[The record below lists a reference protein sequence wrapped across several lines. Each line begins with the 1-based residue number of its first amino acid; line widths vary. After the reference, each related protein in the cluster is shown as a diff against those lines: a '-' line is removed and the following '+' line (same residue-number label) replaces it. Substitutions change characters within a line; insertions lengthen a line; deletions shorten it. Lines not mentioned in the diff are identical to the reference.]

1 MSMTQD
7 TTDFKMQEIHT
18 PSAFEGALWAATGVK
33 DAATI
38 FHSPPGCYI
47 NQHVNMLINDWT
59 MELYATNLSYANV
72 MQGAEDRLEAV
83 MRTIITKKQ
92 PKAIFVVTAPSVEV
106 TQDDVEGV
114 AAKVGFKDTVV
125 IRPPIGGAVN
135 EGKDAALVSM
145 LAMMESNGTKRARS
159 VNLIGP
165 TYSTFN
171 WMADVCEL
179 RRMLEGIGVTVN
191 AVLTA
196 GSTVEELKRAP
207 QAALNLCLYPYDC
220 GVAAARAM
228 EKQFGTP
235 CLETVIPIGFE
246 NSARWLEDIAAFF
259 KHDASPF
266 VRAEM
271 QSALDFAR
279 ANMFFTV
286 TFEMTAALSFD
297 NNNTYAVGI
306 SEFFKSEAGVAV
318 VMCSVSSERAA
329 DRIRTMCE
337 NVLLN
342 PTIDEKRAAFVST
355 GPMVIF
361 GNFYDKKISMDE
373 GFKNF
378 IFADIPTIGYLSTEN
393 CPFMGFRGAKYLI
406 QALVNEVYMGIFLET
421 KGEMEGAISGG
432 AVPWE
437 IEAEQALVKVAEMI
451 PHFIRATAVKK
462 LHQAAEQFAQERGG
476 KVSLAI
482 MQEVADKYT
491 PTKFKAKFSSVFET
505 VPGAGAPGADD
516 DEEVPLEA
524 LAFSLAWDEDA
535 KKMLEE
541 VPSAFRQAAVSNT
554 ENFAREHAHP
564 RVTLPVFEAFRKE
577 LGM

>member
-1 MSMTQD
+1 MAGEMK
-7 TTDFKMQEIHT
+7 DFRMQEIHT
-18 PSAFEGALWAATGVK
+18 PSAFEGALWAATGVR
-33 DAATI
+33 DGITI
-38 FHSPPGCYI
+38 FHAPPGCYI
-47 NQHVNMLINDWT
+47 NQHVNMLVNDWT
-59 MELYATNLSYANV
+59 MELYANNLSYANV

-83 MRTIITKKQ
+83 MRTVIAKKK

-114 AAKVGFKDTVV
+114 AAKVGFKDTAV
-125 IRPPIGGAVN
+125 IRPPIGGSVN
-135 EGKDAALVSM
+135 DGKDAAFVSM
-145 LAMMESNGTKRARS
+145 LSLMVPAQKKIDRT
-159 VNLIGP
+159 VNLLGP
-165 TYSTFN
+165 TCSTFN

-179 RRMLEGIGVTVN
+179 RRMLQGIGITVN

-207 QAALNLCLYPYDC
+207 RAALNLCLYPYDC
-220 GVAAARAM
+220 GLTTAGEM
-228 EKQFGTP
+228 EKRFGTP
-235 CLETVIPIGFE
+235 FLDDIIPMGFE
-246 NSARWLEDIAAFF
+246 NSARWLERIAAFF
-259 KHDASPF
+259 KYDASPF
-266 VRAEM
+266 IKEEM
-271 QSALDFAR
+271 KSALDFAR

-306 SEFFKSEAGVAV
+306 SEFFRREAGVEV

-329 DRIRTMCE
+329 ERIKSVCGT
-337 NVLLN
+337 VLLN
-342 PTIDEKRAAFVST
+342 PTIDEKRAAFVTSA
-355 GPMVIF
+355 PMAIF

-393 CPFMGFRGAKYLI
+393 CPFMGFRGAKYLV

-421 KGEMEGAISGG
+421 KGEMEGVISTGV
-432 AVPWE
+432 VPWE
-437 IEAEQALVKVAEMI
+437 IEAEQALVKIAEMI

-462 LHQAAEQFAQERGG
+462 LHQAAEQSAQERSG
-476 KVSLAI
+476 KVNLAI

-505 VPGAGAPGADD
+505 VPGAG
-516 DEEVPLEA
+516 VLEA
-524 LAFSLAWDEDA
+524 DNGDDVPIEGLVFNLTWDEDA

-541 VPSAFRQAAVSNT
+541 APSAFRQAAVSNT
-554 ENFAREHAHP
+554 ENYAREHAHE
-564 RVTLPVFEAFRKE
+564 RVTHSVFDAFRKE